1 MVVIRSAR
9 WMALAGRHVLRSN
22 ENRRLVVPTAAVPL
36 HALGKRAMPQAFPG
50 PAVGVVGTEAT
61 PAEIAEILP
70 AFKNTRLR
78 IDYDT
83 DYLSWL
89 FAHFRS
95 LGLSL
100 SHRIV
105 RRAGRPIGWY
115 AYIQRDVARLVH
127 LAAAA
132 RQAEDVFADFA
143 AHASAAGALA
153 LAGRME
159 PNLDEPLRRRM
170 AALSLAQRPL
180 VHARDP
186 MIRAALGSSGAL
198 VTEMDLIDSEWW

>member
-1 MVVIRSAR
+1 VIVP
-9 WMALAGRHVLRSN
+9 AL
-22 ENRRLVVPTAAVPL
+22 
-36 HALGKRAMPQAFPG
+36 
-50 PAVGVVGTEAT
+50 
-61 PAEIAEILP
+61 
-70 AFKNTRLR
+70 KNIQLR
-78 IDYDT
+78 IDYDA

-89 FAHFRS
+89 FAHFRA

-115 AYIQRDVARLVH
+115 VYIQRDVARLVH

-132 RQAEDVFADFA
+132 RQAGDVFADFA
-143 AHASAAGALA
+143 THASAAGALA

-170 AALSLAQRPL
+170 AFGLAQRHL
-180 VHARDP
+180 VQAG
-186 MIRAALGSSGAL
+186 IR
-198 VTEMDLIDSEWW
+198 